1 MIDSKIESL
10 LDTLGSELML
20 INPTDLQAVKKIIDM
35 FTELAEVDTGSD
47 KELGEFVR
55 TVAGKSVSVAE
66 DMMVELSDDAKI
78 SIDALT
84 GVVTIIQTAFKNG
97 TAQVKFNIPERL
109 NLNLSTEDAKIDPV
123 LMEFVGNQDSVLSE
137 IENLVLAAEKEGD
150 LSSHLRAL
158 KGIFHTTK
166 GEAGLL
172 ELKDLSHL
180 CHAVEDFLDSAGVDG
195 FADKMLPITDWM
207 RSRFDSILGK
217 AETPEDVEL
226 IISRVLTVSEP
237 ETERDAETAADKN
250 RKVTKKKTGMK
261 SKSDNAQIAD
271 EDEKEE
277 TGKVNKAE
285 EKKETPAAATAA
297 EPVKQ
302 RKAFVPGEG
311 DESLLCDF
319 LSEAQ
324 GHLDSADVQ
333 LLKIESAP
341 QDKEAL
347 NAVFRSFHTIK
358 GVAGFLDLM
367 DIQELAHISEDV
379 LDNARKDRLELSG
392 GAIDTIFEAVD
403 FLRRLLGQI
412 EEALSSGGVVE
423 PDPTLPALLSRIRS
437 LKEGNV
443 DPCPIGVEKQAE
455 AVPAEK
461 PVTKKLGEILVEK
474 GKVAEEKL
482 KGVLAEK
489 DSNIRLGEELIK
501 RKEVSARDVAGAL
514 REQRN
519 TRENK
524 EGVQIKETVKID
536 TERLDRLLDAIGE
549 LVVAESM
556 VGQNDEIR
564 KKISPTV
571 ARNLGHL
578 SKITRLVQE
587 LGMSMR
593 METVQPTFQKMNRL
607 VRDVARK
614 NDKQV
619 DFVTG
624 GEDTEL
630 DRSVIERIGD
640 PLIHLLRNAVD
651 HGLEGTEE
659 RKAAG
664 KSPVGQVK
672 LEAFH
677 RGGNIYIE
685 VSDDGRGLD
694 KDKLCKKAVEKG
706 LITENAE
713 LSDSEIYNLIFAPG
727 FSTAQ
732 KVTDVSGR
740 GVGMDVVKRNIESLR
755 GTINI
760 NTELGRGTTV
770 SMRLPLTLA
779 IIDGMIIEVATERYI
794 IPTLSVLESIQPN
807 AKDLSTVTGKGELLN
822 VRGELLPLFRVANLF
837 NLSGALE
844 DPTQAI
850 TIIVEDQ
857 QRRVALLIDRL
868 IGQRQVVIKN
878 LGEGLGKIHGISG
891 GAIMSDGS
899 VGLILDITEITK
911 LANGKTNKKKSNAAA

>member
-1 MIDSKIESL
+1 MVESKIETL

-20 INPTDLQAVKKIIDM
+20 INPTDLQAVKKVIDM
-35 FTELAEVDTGSD
+35 FTELTGVDTGKD

-55 TVAGKSVSVAE
+55 VVAEKSVSVAE
-66 DMMVELSDDAKI
+66 DMMVELSDDAKV
-78 SIDALT
+78 SVDALT
-84 GVVTIIQTAFKNG
+84 SAVTIIQTAFKSG
-97 TAQVKFNIPERL
+97 IGQVKHNIPERL
-109 NLNLSTEDAKIDPV
+109 NLDLSSSSGEIDPV
-123 LMEFVGNQDSVLSE
+123 LMEFIGNQDNVLSE
-137 IENLVLAAEKEGD
+137 IENKVLSAEKEGN
-150 LSSHLRAL
+150 LSGYVRDL
-158 KGIFHTTK
+158 KGIFHTMK

-172 ELKDLSHL
+172 ELQDLSRL
-180 CHAVEDFLDSAGVDG
+180 CHAIEDFLDSAGVDG
-195 FADKMLPITDWM
+195 FADKMLPVTDWIKL
-207 RSRFDSILGK
+207 RLDSILGN
-217 AETPEDVEL
+217 AEIPEDVEL
-226 IISRVLTVSEP
+226 VIDKQLKIAASDEKSEDKASEGSKKKKSTKKSVKSGKAKASVSSDE
-237 ETERDAETAADKN
+237 DKN
-250 RKVTKKKTGMK
+250 
-261 SKSDNAQIAD
+261 S
-271 EDEKEE
+271 EEEKEE
-277 TGKVNKAE
+277 KAE
-285 EKKETPAAATAA
+285 KKKETPEAVAAE

-302 RKAFVPGEG
+302 RKAFVPSEG
-311 DESLLCDF
+311 DETLLCDF

-333 LLKIESAP
+333 LLRIENAP

-379 LDNARKDRLELSG
+379 LDNARKDKLELCG

-423 PDPTLPALLSRIRS
+423 PDANLPELLSRIKS
-437 LKEGNV
+437 LKTGNV
-443 DPCPIGVEKQAE
+443 DTKPAKAEVPVSTEKNASR
-455 AVPAEK
+455 
-461 PVTKKLGEILVEK
+461 KLGEILVEK
-474 GKVAEEKL
+474 GKVQEEKI
-482 KGVLAEK
+482 KGVLADK
-489 DSNIRLGEELIK
+489 DPNTRLGEELIK
-501 RKEVSARDVAGAL
+501 RKEVSAKDVAGAL
-514 REQRN
+514 REQRG

-536 TERLDRLLDAIGE
+536 TERLDRLLEAIGE

-556 VGQNDEIR
+556 VSQNEEIR
-564 KKISPTV
+564 KRISPTV

-651 HGLEGTEE
+651 HGLEDTEG

-664 KSPVGQVK
+664 KSPTGQVK

-677 RGGNIYIE
+677 RGGNIYVE

-694 KDKLCKKAVEKG
+694 KDKLFRKAVEKG
-706 LITENAE
+706 LIAENAE
-713 LSDSEIYNLIFAPG
+713 LSDSEIYNLIFSPG

-740 GVGMDVVKRNIESLR
+740 GVGMDVVRRNIESLR

-760 NTELGRGTTV
+760 STELGKGTTV

-779 IIDGMIIEVATERYI
+779 IIDGMIIEVASERYI
-794 IPTLSVLESIQPN
+794 IPTLSVLESIQPS
-807 AKDLSTVTGKGELLN
+807 AKDISTVTGKGELLN
-822 VRGELLPLFRVANLF
+822 VRGELLPLFRVSNLF
-837 NLSGALE
+837 NLPGAID
-844 DPTQAI
+844 DPTSAL

-857 QRRVALLIDRL
+857 QRKVALLVDKL

-911 LANGKTNKKKSNAAA
+911 LASGKTGNNKSNAAA